1 MKVKPA
7 GIAGGH
13 EQTCEIALDVLRS
26 GGNAIDAAIAAFAAM
41 FVTEPA
47 MASPGGGG
55 FATVLAP
62 GGKPLVF
69 DFFCHTPRHKKPIDE
84 VSYRP
89 ITVDF
94 GDDTELF
101 YAGNGSTSTP
111 GAIAGIFSMH
121 EFKGTIPLSELFK
134 PAIRLMKEGV
144 DLNAFQAF
152 DLSLLEDI
160 FLMEPFG
167 RSLFMKDER
176 LKREGERV
184 KMPALADFMEILA
197 IEGRDLFYKGEIA
210 KECTQI
216 LEAKGGLLKRSDF
229 EKYECFQRKP
239 RSFRARDWMIHT
251 VPHPFLGGAIF
262 EFLSHTFFKAIDSGM
277 EFYPS
282 MYRAIC
288 QVLPMVKS
296 QSHLEEALRE
306 QRPPLPKHRGS
317 TSHFSLVDG
326 DGMAVSLTTSIG
338 EGSGLFLP
346 SSGIHLNNM
355 LGELALLPG
364 ELHSWWPDCRLNS
377 MMSPTIAKG
386 ENGDLL
392 VMGTGG
398 AGRIPFILAQML
410 GHFLQNPE
418 VGFDKLVEQARI
430 FATDDVFHYERP
442 LDPERWATNHKQSKV
457 WGKGSLFFGGVNAMV
472 QRNGQLTGAAD
483 RRRQGVVS
491 LL

>member
-1 MKVKPA
+1 MNSNQA

-26 GGNAIDAAIAAFAAM
+26 GGNAVDAAVAAFAAM

-55 FATVLAP
+55 FATVLPTA
-62 GGKPLVF
+62 GKPTVF
-69 DFFCHTPRHKKPIDE
+69 DFFCHTPKHKKAIHE

-121 EFKGTIPLSELFK
+121 EALGTIPLTELFA

-144 DLNAFQAF
+144 TLNAFQAF
-152 DLSLLEDI
+152 DLGLLRDI

-167 RSLFMKDER
+167 QAIFMKDQR
-176 LKREGERV
+176 LKKEGEHIR
-184 KMPALADFMEILA
+184 MPELADFMDTLA
-197 IEGRDLFYKGEIA
+197 VEGRDLFYKGEIA
-210 KECTQI
+210 KECVKI
-216 LEAKGGLLKRSDF
+216 LGEQGGLLLREDF
-229 EKYECFQRKP
+229 EEYECMERRP
-239 RSFRARDWMIHT
+239 RSFEIEKWRVHS
-251 VPHPFLGGAIF
+251 VPAPFLGGAIF
-262 EFLSHTFFKAIDSGM
+262 EFLSRRFFKELSSGH
-277 EFYPS
+277 EFYLA

-288 QVLPMVKS
+288 QVLPMVKDQS
-296 QSHLEEALRE
+296 QLERALRE
-306 QRPPLPKHRGS
+306 QRPPLPRRRGS
-317 TSHFSLVDG
+317 TSHFSLVDKN
-326 DGMAVSLTTSIG
+326 GMAVSLTTSIG

-346 SSGIHLNNM
+346 SSGIHMNNM

-364 ELHSWWPDCRLNS
+364 DLHSWWPNCRLNS
-377 MMSPTIAKG
+377 MMSPTIAES

-398 AGRIPFILAQML
+398 AGRIPFVLSQML
-410 GHFLQNPE
+410 GHYLTSPGDSLDE
-418 VGFDKLVEQARI
+418 LIARPRI
-430 FATDDVFHYERP
+430 FATDEVFHYERP
-442 LDPERWATNHKQSKV
+442 IAPASWADQHAKSHV
-457 WGKGSLFFGGVNAMV
+457 WGEGSLFFGGVNAILR
-472 QRNGQLTGAAD
+472 RNKQLIGAAD
-483 RRRQGVVS
+483 RRRQGVVRV
-491 LL
+491 L